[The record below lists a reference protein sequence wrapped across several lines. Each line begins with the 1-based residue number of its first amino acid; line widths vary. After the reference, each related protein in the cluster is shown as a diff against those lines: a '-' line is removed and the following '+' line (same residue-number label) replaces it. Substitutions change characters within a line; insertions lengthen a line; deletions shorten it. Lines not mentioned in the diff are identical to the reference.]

1 MITAIN
7 LRKRWIKNSKTN
19 KKPRRRLRKESERAK
34 IINLTYQDRQ
44 LVLITIR
51 HPKESVGV
59 KVTSLVSQAGRS
71 ALVTIR
77 HPKES
82 VGMKVTGLVSQ
93 AGRSALVTIRH
104 PNESVGV
111 KVTGL
116 DSQADRSVL
125 VTNHQST
132 REETG
137 DLRLGIYMAGVVLNA
152 ARSCKVSDAYLAKTE
167 SRADYC
173 APRKWVASEIAL
185 SARHPMHK
193 QRARVANYVQPRIP
207 KSISFRNPAYTFTKG
222 EGRWM
227 R

>member
-59 KVTSLVSQAGRS
+59 KVTGLVSQAGRS

-93 AGRSALVTIRH
+93 A
-104 PNESVGV
+104 
-111 KVTGL
+111 
-116 DSQADRSVL
+116 DRSVL

-137 DLRLGIYMAGVVLNA
+137 DLRLGVYMAGVVLSA
-152 ARSCKVSDAYLAKTE
+152 ARSCKVPDAYLAKTE

>member
-59 KVTSLVSQAGRS
+59 KVTGLVSQAGRS

-82 VGMKVTGLVSQ
+82 VGMKVTGLV
-93 AGRSALVTIRH
+93 
-104 PNESVGV
+104 
-111 KVTGL
+111 
-116 DSQADRSVL
+116 SQADRSVL

-173 APRKWVASEIAL
+173 AP
-185 SARHPMHK
+185 
-193 QRARVANYVQPRIP
+193 
-207 KSISFRNPAYTFTKG
+207 
-222 EGRWM
+222 
-227 R
+227 